1 MNDGCTGALWP
12 RFVAF
17 GRGAAQAWTQPFF
30 REKPMDSWRA
40 SPYIAEWQVSRLL
53 PAALAEI
60 RPGRLSEAGMDWQPV
75 RGAMVP
81 EGFTNV
87 CRLRG
92 RSGGVCLLKARVEV
106 DRAGEWIASLGH
118 DGGASLF
125 VDGKRVIHRPAR
137 VNPAYPDRSRARVR
151 LARGK
156 HDLLV
161 ALDTDNGL
169 GQGIF
174 LRFLVPPGITRDQ
187 RPAFPRPTSP

>member
-1 MNDGCTGALWP
+1 MNDGCAGALWP

-30 REKPMDSWRA
+30 REKPMDEWRT
-40 SPYIAEWQVSRLL
+40 SPFVADWQASRLL
-53 PAALAEI
+53 SVALPEI
-60 RPGRLSEAGMDWQPV
+60 RPGRLPGADMGWSSV
-75 RGAMVP
+75 RASVMP
-81 EGFTNV
+81 EGFINV
-87 CRLRG
+87 ARLHG
-92 RSGGVCLLKARVEV
+92 RTGGVCLLKARVEV

-174 LRFLVPPGITRDQ
+174 LRFLVPPGITRDK
-187 RPAFPRPTSP
+187 RPAFPRPTAP